1 MRWLRGSAVTDCDTD
16 ITEDTAMRESMDLV
30 VWILAPMQGDP
41 SQHPPTQTPPS
52 RCRAQGFAYPHL
64 YRDVVV
70 LLLVFWLSHTGA
82 LIYCRED
89 VCLNRWKAQIAQKQ
103 AQRSALFGGRT

>member
-1 MRWLRGSAVTDCDTD
+1 
-16 ITEDTAMRESMDLV
+16 MRESMDLV

-52 RCRAQGFAYPHL
+52 RCRAQGFAYPYL

-70 LLLVFWLSHTGA
+70 LLLVFWLHILVPSYTA
-82 LIYCRED
+82 
-89 VCLNRWKAQIAQKQ
+89 V
-103 AQRSALFGGRT
+103 RTSV

>member
-1 MRWLRGSAVTDCDTD
+1 
-16 ITEDTAMRESMDLV
+16 MRESMDLV

-52 RCRAQGFAYPHL
+52 RCRAQGFASPYL

-70 LLLVFWLSHTGA
+70 LVFWLQLLVHSYTA
-82 LIYCRED
+82 
-89 VCLNRWKAQIAQKQ
+89 V
-103 AQRSALFGGRT
+103 RTSV